1 MPAAT
6 NNTKTTSF
14 MKNLPYI
21 VSLATIICL
30 VVLAALAALG
40 LSLPYVSIASDIVGF
55 SCGAGVFS
63 FFLADYGAGRPN
75 HYVDLRAA
83 EPKREVALAAQ
94 ASRGRARRRVELPFE
109 TAITLELMSEVRLR
123 EDLSTLSLR

>member
-1 MPAAT
+1 
-6 NNTKTTSF
+6 

-40 LSLPYVSIASDIVGF
+40 LSLPYIAIASDVVGF

-63 FFLADYGAGRPN
+63 FFLADYAAGRPN

-83 EPKREVALAAQ
+83 EPKREVALATP
-94 ASRGRARRRVELPFE
+94 ASRRCARRKAELPFE
-109 TAITLELMSEVRLR
+109 AAMALKLMSEVRLSD
-123 EDLSTLSLR
+123 DLSTLSLR